1 MTVVFAVSSSD
12 DDDFQPTEVDV
23 EEIDDDD
30 GVGDDDD
37 DDEVGDDFGAD
48 DNRGRKGKQQPQQQ
62 PRKKPKKPLSS
73 KPASGGKARGRPR
86 SSKSDA
92 TAGGVAQRREY
103 LSSSSED
110 VVPPYRHQVCLSS
123 SSDDGERHAM
133 NAGAPRGGVVAAVV
147 AADAPMDV
155 NAVWDDLKHGDDD
168 ALERPLDAAAL
179 QAASAAAADGGAK
192 RKVTI
197 TETFDYAGE
206 AVVVTRTVDADEAL
220 KRKSTGLEDVVGGLK
235 KKKLSAMSK
244 SHVDWEAFKDKE
256 GLQDELR
263 LAVNAG
269 NSYLDR
275 EDFLQRA
282 DVRQFELE
290 RDVREQER
298 QRRQAAANSSSNV
311 K

>member
-1 MTVVFAVSSSD
+1 VTVVFAVSSSD
-12 DDDFQPTEVDV
+12 DDDFQPTEADV

-30 GVGDDDD
+30 DGDDGD

-62 PRKKPKKPLSS
+62 PRKPKKPTKPLSS
-73 KPASGGKARGRPR
+73 KPAPKARGRPR
-86 SSKSDA
+86 ASKSDA

-123 SSDDGERHAM
+123 SSDDGERRAM
-133 NAGAPRGGVVAAVV
+133 NAGAPAAAV

-155 NAVWDDLKHGDDD
+155 NAVWDHLKHGDDD

-179 QAASAAAADGGAK
+179 QAASAAAADGGAR

-197 TETFDYAGE
+197 TETYDYAGE

-298 QRRQAAANSSSNV
+298 QRRQTAANSSSNS
-311 K
+311 KHPSA